1 MCAAK
6 MACLQGMKWR
16 VCTMLVTRIICH
28 CKVMLLRVVVW
39 GGVSPVPIGLDGSR
53 GGRVKTHCLSS
64 DTWSSCFGC
73 KLLSLGPVAFV
84 IDNLRHFAAHGWGC
98 ARPVCATVIC
108 NRPRLA
114 TTMLSDVASPSV
126 FSGMCAGLMPLCA
139 IASLLTCTQQR
150 PRPGPHILWV
160 CNCGA
165 CHIRNTCL
173 AQCTFR
179 IRMPASSTP
188 DR

>member
-1 MCAAK
+1 
-6 MACLQGMKWR
+6 MACVHHVGDSHHVSLR
-16 VCTMLVTRIICH
+16 SDALAH
-28 CKVMLLRVVVW
+28 CCLGWCK
-39 GGVSPVPIGLDGSR
+39 SCPIGLDGSR